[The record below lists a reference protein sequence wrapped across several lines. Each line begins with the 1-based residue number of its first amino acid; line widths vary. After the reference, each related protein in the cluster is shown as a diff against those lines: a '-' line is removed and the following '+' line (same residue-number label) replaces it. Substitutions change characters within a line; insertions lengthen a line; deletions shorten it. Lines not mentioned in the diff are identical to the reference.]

1 MKLLLKENVDG
12 LGFCGDEVTVKDGY
26 GRNYLIP
33 QGKALLATPK
43 NLKQFNHQKKIVQ
56 AKLKKIVGVA
66 NEQAEEIGKAT
77 CVIKKKVGEQG
88 KLYGSVTTQEIA
100 ESLRGKGIEVDRRKI
115 MPAEP
120 IKALGEYEV
129 PVKLHP
135 EVTAQIKVSVVA
147 DKQAEPEAA
156 PAEET
161 EETAAAETAE
171 TTDATEATEATPE
184 EAQEKPEKES
194 TEETS

>member
-56 AKLKKIVGVA
+56 GKLKKIVGAA
-66 NEQAEEIGKAT
+66 NELAERIGKET

-100 ESLRGKGIEVDRRKI
+100 DSLRGKGIEVDRRKI
-115 MPAEP
+115 TPAEP
-120 IKALGEYEV
+120 IKALGEYQV

-135 EVTAQIKVSVVA
+135 EVTARIQVSVVA
-147 DKQAEPEAA
+147 DKQAEPEPA
-156 PAEET
+156 PAET
-161 EETAAAETAE
+161 DETAE
-171 TTDATEATEATPE
+171 TADAAEAAAAPE
-184 EAQEKPEKES
+184 ENTEEASEDSK
-194 TEETS
+194 EETS